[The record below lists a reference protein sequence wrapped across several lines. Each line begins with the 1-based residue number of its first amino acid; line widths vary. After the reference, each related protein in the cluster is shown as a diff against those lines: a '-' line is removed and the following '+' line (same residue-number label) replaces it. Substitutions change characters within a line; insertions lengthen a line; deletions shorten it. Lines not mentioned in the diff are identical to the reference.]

1 MRNKFVYSYSKKKK
15 KSPCLGIWW
24 TVEKHFCILLVMET
38 FSIQKVVKMLEEVVV
53 GWREVRW
60 IWQIKQ
66 NSVVQFIPFL
76 KHWLCDM
83 QSSIFAEKSWAP
95 SVDQY
100 WLQVLQFSVH
110 LINLLS
116 ILLRCNDFT
125 GILQA
130 VVDQTGSRQ
139 PTNDHNLFFL
149 GASLAS
155 GSALELLLCLTSEL
169 VIADCRIQSTFHCT
183 SKSDQEMVCCCCVE

>member
-1 MRNKFVYSYSKKKK
+1 MRNKFVYSYSKKKKK

-125 GILQA
+125 GIQKA
-130 VVDQTGSRQ
+130 VVNPPGSRL
-139 PTNDHNLFFL
+139 PNSDHDPIFLVRVWLWEVLWSFFSVPPL
-149 GASLAS
+149 S
-155 GSALELLLCLTSEL
+155 
-169 VIADCRIQSTFHCT
+169 
-183 SKSDQEMVCCCCVE
+183 